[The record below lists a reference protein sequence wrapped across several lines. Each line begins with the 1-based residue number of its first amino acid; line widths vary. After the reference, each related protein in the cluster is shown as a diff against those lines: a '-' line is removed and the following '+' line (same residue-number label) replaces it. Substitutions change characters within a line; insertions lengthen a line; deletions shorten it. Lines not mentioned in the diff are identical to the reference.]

1 MGANAMRAWMRRIG
15 TGALVALSAGLMGDA
30 ATADTYPSRPVRIL
44 VPFAPGGAPDLVA
57 RMVGDKLGASLG
69 QRFIAENRVGAGGN
83 IASEMAAQAA
93 PDGYTLYLAAH
104 PPFTLNPMLYSK
116 TAYDPIKDFE
126 PISLLGSQWFVLT
139 AGPALPVRSIQEFV
153 AHVKAR
159 PGQLSYGSSGAGTP
173 HHLGMEFLKLA
184 LGLDIQHVPYR
195 GASLMVVDLV
205 NGQLPIAFTSLTIAR
220 QHFDS
225 GKLVPLAVSLRARS
239 AALPGVPSVAET
251 VLPSFEVTAWFG
263 MVAPAR
269 TGKEIVATLS
279 REIGAAMRQP
289 DVLERMTALGLDTR
303 TSTPGEMAEVIKAE
317 VAQWARV
324 VSEAKL
330 KVE

>member
-1 MGANAMRAWMRRIG
+1 MRTWMRMA
-15 TGALVALSAGLMGDA
+15 TLGALAAIAAAVVAE

-57 RMVGDKLGASLG
+57 RMIGDKLGASLG

-126 PISLLGSQWFVLT
+126 PISLVGSQWFVLT
-139 AGPALPVRSIQEFV
+139 AGPAMPVRSVQEFV
-153 AHVKAR
+153 AYVKAR

-205 NGQLPIAFTSLTIAR
+205 NGQIPVAFTSLTIAK
-220 QHFDS
+220 QHLDA
-225 GKLVPLAVSLRARS
+225 GKLVPLAVSLRQRS
-239 AALPGVPSVAET
+239 STLPNVPTVAET
-251 VLPSFEVTAWFG
+251 VLPGFDVTAWFAV
-263 MVAPAR
+263 VAPAR
-269 TGKEIVATLS
+269 TNKDIIATLN

-289 DVLERMTALGLDTR
+289 DVLERMTALGLDTK
-303 TSTPGEMAEVIKAE
+303 TSTPGELAEVVKSE